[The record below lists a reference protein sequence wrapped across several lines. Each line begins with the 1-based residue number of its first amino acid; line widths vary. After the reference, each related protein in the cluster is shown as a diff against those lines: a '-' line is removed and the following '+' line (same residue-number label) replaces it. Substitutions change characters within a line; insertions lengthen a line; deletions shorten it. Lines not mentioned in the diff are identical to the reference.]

1 MDILNWLYMRTAGLV
16 KTTANDA
23 NNDLIAVGANV
34 GFNKRDDQYQTY
46 AMPIKDLVQSGLQV
60 DTAHYELDI
69 KETNVVTVN
78 TTRGIIDI
86 INMGSEAPQLTPD
99 AAFGSSTAFYINNPE
114 LDLTSANRDNVYVQY
129 SVYYSQNEDD
139 NAIPY
144 LISTGIVNPGLEF
157 NLYNANP
164 ATALVKNWQGALY
177 VYFELYQIN

>member
-69 KETNVVTVN
+69 ADTNVVTVN

-86 INMGSEAPQLTPD
+86 IGMGGEAALTPD

-114 LDLTSANRDNVYVQY
+114 LDLTVGNRDNVYVQY
-129 SVYYSQNEDD
+129 SVYYNQTVDD

-144 LISTGIVNPGLEF
+144 LISTGFINPGLGL

-164 ATALVKNWQGALY
+164 ATALVKNWQGPLY

>member
-1 MDILNWLYMRTAGLV
+1 MWNNISNIAAIISNKMVRNKLNTLDLVPLAARDESYDGNYKDAAIL
-16 KTTANDA
+16 
-23 NNDLIAVGANV
+23 
-34 GFNKRDDQYQTY
+34 
-46 AMPIKDLVQSGLQV
+46 PKDLVNGALPLN
-60 DTAHYELDI
+60 TAHYELDI
-69 KETNVVTVN
+69 TDTNIVTVN

-86 INMGSEAPQLTPD
+86 IGMGSDVPLTPGRS
-99 AAFGSSTAFYINNPE
+99 FVSSTAFYINNPE
-114 LDLTSANRDNVYVQY
+114 LDLTSDNRDNVYVQY

-144 LISTGIVNPGLEF
+144 LISTGFINPGLEF

>member
-1 MDILNWLYMRTAGLV
+1 MWNNISNFAAIIANKMVRTKLNNLDLLPLGARDESYDGNYKDAAIL
-16 KTTANDA
+16 
-23 NNDLIAVGANV
+23 
-34 GFNKRDDQYQTY
+34 
-46 AMPIKDLVQSGLQV
+46 PKDLVNGALPLN
-60 DTAHYELDI
+60 TAHYELDI
-69 KETNVVTVN
+69 TDTNIVTVN

-86 INMGSEAPQLTPD
+86 IGMGSEAPLTPD

-157 NLYNANP
+157 NLYNTNP

-177 VYFELYQIN
+177 VYYELYQIN